1 MANNDDDVNRV
12 VVVVRGVVGVRAR
25 DRRAAVMMDVLQS
38 AARGRI
44 W

>member
-25 DRRAAVMMDVLQS
+25 GGDRRAAVMMDVLQ
-38 AARGRI
+38 RGRI